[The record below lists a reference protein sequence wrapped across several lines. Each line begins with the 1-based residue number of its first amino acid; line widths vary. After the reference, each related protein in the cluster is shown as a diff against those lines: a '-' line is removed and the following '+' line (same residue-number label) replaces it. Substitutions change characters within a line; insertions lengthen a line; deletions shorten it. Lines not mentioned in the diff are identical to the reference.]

1 MLIQIVLVFKDFGA
15 ILAHVVGGLRVNE
28 NHMTLHAPF
37 GFGYFSTQ
45 CAFVV
50 ERIATSGATFSSDTD
65 KKLHK
70 VLFQHV

>member
-15 ILAHVVGGLRVNE
+15 ILAHVVGGLRVYE

-50 ERIATSGATFSSDTD
+50 ERIATSGATFSSYTD
-65 KKLHK
+65 KKLHN